1 MRTST
6 RLGQHLGC
14 PKSFSDR
21 SGGLPRSKG
30 VYEMA
35 EAQENFAAG
44 KWVCFSCAI
53 VIRVVVLRLT
63 RIQLILRV
71 NPSSHPCTDRT
82 VGHAPPYQRRAH
94 RKSVLAADFR
104 LGDQPSLYRHPAH
117 SRSTMLLAVCARPDS
132 GDGPV
137 FDCHCASTIT
147 VSDAAQPRHSYTFSG
162 VCVRS

>member
-6 RLGQHLGC
+6 RLGQHLGR

-44 KWVCFSCAI
+44 KWVCFSSAI
-53 VIRVVVLRLT
+53 VIGVALLRLT
-63 RIQLILRV
+63 KIQLILRV
-71 NPSSHPCTDRT
+71 KPSSQPCTDQT
-82 VGHAPPYQRRAH
+82 VGHAPSYQRRAH
-94 RKSVLAADFR
+94 RKSVLAADVR

-117 SRSTMLLAVCARPDS
+117 SRSIMLLAVCARPDS
-132 GDGPV
+132 DDGPV

-147 VSDAAQPRHSYTFSG
+147 ASDAA
-162 VCVRS
+162 